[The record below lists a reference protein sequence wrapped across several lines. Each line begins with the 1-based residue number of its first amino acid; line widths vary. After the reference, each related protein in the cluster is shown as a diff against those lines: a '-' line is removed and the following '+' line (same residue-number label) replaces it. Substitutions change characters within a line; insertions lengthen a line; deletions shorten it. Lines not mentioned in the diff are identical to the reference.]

1 MKIGLALGSGAA
13 RGWAHVGVLRALD
26 EIGIKPA
33 MICGTSVG
41 ALVGAAHLTNQL
53 DALQRYAQG
62 FGMLGVFKL
71 LDITLSRGG
80 LVSVEKAYEAFRNAS
95 TDIPIEQLPIP
106 FAAVATDLATGKEVW
121 LREGHLLDVVRASA
135 AIPGLF
141 PAVPFQGMWLAD
153 GALVNPVP
161 VSLTRALGAE
171 IVIAVNL
178 NGDLS
183 QLPRLSKAQLG
194 PVNVSLP
201 DHLLES
207 SEAGGEVPPP
217 APRGSAGAAAVGGSP
232 KPLAQLAAKLNAM
245 GERTRTLAAQFMAPK
260 QPTPNVLEVMASSI
274 DIMQDRITRS
284 RLAGEPP
291 DVLLTPRIGH
301 IGILEF
307 EKADELIELGY
318 TATMAM
324 RPAIELALE
333 R

>member
-13 RGWAHVGVLRALD
+13 RGWAHVGVLRALAD
-26 EIGIKPA
+26 IGLKPDIIA
-33 MICGTSVG
+33 GTSVG
-41 ALVGAAHLTNQL
+41 ALVGAAYLTDQL
-53 DALQRYAQG
+53 EPLQKYAQS
-62 FGMLGVFKL
+62 FGMLGALKL
-71 LDITLSRGG
+71 LDLTFSRGG
-80 LVSVEKAYEAFRNAS
+80 LVSVEKAFETFRNER
-95 TDIPIEQLPIP
+95 TDIPIEELPIP

-121 LREGHLLDVVRASA
+121 LRDGNLLDVIRSSA

-141 PAVPFQGMWLAD
+141 PSVPFQGMWLSD

-161 VSLTRALGAE
+161 VSLARALGAE

-201 DHLLES
+201 DHRMDTE
-207 SEAGGEVPPP
+207 GGAVVETPPP
-217 APRGSAGAAAVGGSP
+217 RGTGVGPVTPFG
-232 KPLAQLAAKLNAM
+232 QLAAKLNAV
-245 GERTRTLAAQFMAPK
+245 GERTRALAAQLRQPK
-260 QPTPNVLEVMASSI
+260 QPTPNMLEVMASSI

-301 IGILEF
+301 IGILDF
-307 EKADELIELGY
+307 ERAEELIELGY
-318 TATMAM
+318 TATIAM
-324 RPAIELALE
+324 RPAIELALQ